1 MKQNIFKIVLSIV
14 VILIVT
20 FIIFGGVVVVRSAFT
35 NDDLW
40 AIANELNWQRTL
52 KQKCLDN
59 LTYEESRQSILWFT
73 KPCVQYD
80 ERIMELKAELDSYL
94 VKDYMKPAGLAESR
108 QAQQ

>member
-20 FIIFGGVVVVRSAFT
+20 LIIFGGVVVVRSVFA
-35 NDDLW
+35 NDELW

-52 KQKCLDN
+52 KQECLDN
-59 LTYEESRQSILWFT
+59 LTYDETRQSLLGFT

-108 QAQQ
+108 QAQ

>member
-14 VILIVT
+14 AILIVA
-20 FIIFGGVVVVRSAFT
+20 FIIFGGVAVVRSAFN

-52 KQKCLDN
+52 KQECLDN
-59 LTYEESRQSILWFT
+59 LTYEETRQSLLGFI

-108 QAQQ
+108 

>member
-14 VILIVT
+14 AILIVA
-20 FIIFGGVVVVRSAFT
+20 FIIFGGVAVVRSAFS

-40 AIANELNWQRTL
+40 VIANELNCQRTL
-52 KQKCLDN
+52 KQECLDN
-59 LTYEESRQSILWFT
+59 LTYEETRQSILWFT

-80 ERIMELKAELDSYL
+80 ERIMELKADLDSYL

-108 QAQQ
+108 QAQ

>member
-1 MKQNIFKIVLSIV
+1 MKQNILKIVLSIV
-14 VILIVT
+14 AIIIVVL
-20 FIIFGGVVVVRSAFT
+20 IIFGGVAVVRSAFS

-40 AIANELNWQRTL
+40 AIANELNQQRDA
-52 KQKCLDN
+52 KQECLNN
-59 LTYEESRQSILWFT
+59 LTYEETRQSVLWFT

-108 QAQQ
+108 QAQ

>member
-1 MKQNIFKIVLSIV
+1 MKQNILKIVLSIV

-35 NDDLW
+35 HDDLW
-40 AIANELNWQRTL
+40 AIANELNQQRDA
-52 KQKCLDN
+52 KQECLDN

>member
-35 NDDLW
+35 NDELW
-40 AIANELNWQRTL
+40 AIANELNQQRDA
-52 KQKCLDN
+52 KQECLDN
-59 LTYEESRQSILWFT
+59 LNYEESRQAALGFT

-94 VKDYMKPAGLAESR
+94 IKDYMKPAGLAESR
-108 QAQQ
+108 QAQ